1 MTLRRLQIAGLLA
14 RLLLCLMLSS
24 AAAVAQETDDKTSLQ
39 TEDKTSLPK
48 DNGLPLNVELGVA
61 FVDLLAFDENA
72 GTFRATVDLRM
83 RWNDRRLRDKKPS
96 SSAPPQTFTD
106 KAAEQKMRDIWIAPV
121 IIANQH
127 QGSFDSTYGLRI
139 YSTGAVELIHRVTAD
154 FDVDVDVGKFP
165 FDRQHLVIEAKI
177 DGLPLS
183 QVTLRFGQPELD
195 FSRAS
200 REAKIP
206 GWSVGLVDLRSAP
219 ALGWYNVPQA
229 RVSASLE
236 VTRQPGL
243 IVASIFIPLLAS
255 LLIPLLA
262 MWLNRIED
270 GVFQVDT
277 FELVNIIIG
286 GLFAVIAL
294 NFTVYSTY
302 VVLADGDNT
311 VNRLFAL
318 NYLALAVA
326 LVVNICFAR
335 FNVVAAWFGPWV
347 QEQAYYVLMWLI
359 PIIIMVTAA
368 AFLLAA
374 YV

>member
-1 MTLRRLQIAGLLA
+1 MRLGPATSWLLSFLLA
-14 RLLLCLMLSS
+14 WLAFIGAAS
-24 AAAVAQETDDKTSLQ
+24 AE
-39 TEDKTSLPK
+39 TSLPK
-48 DNGLPLNVELGVA
+48 DNGLPVNVDVGVA
-61 FVDLLAFDENA
+61 FIDLLGFDENA
-72 GTFRATVDLRM
+72 GTFRATIDLRL
-83 RWNDRRLRDKKPS
+83 RWIDPRLRDES
-96 SSAPPQTFTD
+96 ADAGAPPQTFTD
-106 KAAEQKMRDIWIAPV
+106 KAAEERMRGIWIAPV
-121 IIANQH
+121 VIANQRGAASASSH
-127 QGSFDSTYGLRI
+127 GLRL
-139 YSTGAVELIHRVTAD
+139 YSTGAIELVHRITAD

-165 FDRQHLVIEAKI
+165 FDRQRLVVEAKVE
-177 DGLPLS
+177 GLPLS
-183 QVTLRFGQPELD
+183 LAALRFGQPELD

-200 REAKIP
+200 RDAKIP

-219 ALGWYNVPQA
+219 ATGWYNVPQA
-229 RVSASLE
+229 RVIASLE

-243 IVASIFIPLLAS
+243 LVASIFIPLLAS

-262 MWLNRIED
+262 MWLNRIE
-270 GVFQVDT
+270 GGIFTVDT
-277 FELVNIIIG
+277 HEMINIIIG

-326 LVVNICFAR
+326 LLVNIAFAR
-335 FNVVAAWFGPWV
+335 FNVVAGLFGPWV
-347 QEQAYYVLMWLI
+347 QEQTFYVLMWLI
-359 PIIIMVTAA
+359 PVVVMVLAA

>member
-1 MTLRRLQIAGLLA
+1 MTVRRLPIAWLFA
-14 RLLLCLMLSS
+14 LLCLILSTV
-24 AAAVAQETDDKTSLQ
+24 AVVAQEI
-39 TEDKTSLPK
+39 EDKTSLPK
-48 DNGLPLNVELGVA
+48 DAGLPLNVEFGVA
-61 FVDLLAFDENA
+61 FVDLLSFDENA
-72 GTFRATVDLRM
+72 GTFRATVDLRL
-83 RWNDRRLRDKKPS
+83 RWTDSRLRDEKPS
-96 SSAPPQTFTD
+96 SSTPPQTFTD

-127 QGSFDSTYGLRI
+127 GAASDSAYGLRI
-139 YSTGAVELIHRVTAD
+139 YSTGAVAIIHRITAD
-154 FDVDVDVGKFP
+154 FDVNVDVGKFP
-165 FDRQHLVIEAKI
+165 FDRQHLVVEAKV
-177 DGLPLS
+177 DGLPLN
-183 QVTLRFGQPELD
+183 QVALRFGQAELD
-195 FSRAS
+195 FSQAS
-200 REAKIP
+200 RDARIP
-206 GWSVGLVDLRSAP
+206 GWSIGLVDLRTSP

-229 RVSASLE
+229 RVFASLE
-236 VTRQPGL
+236 VTRLPGL

-318 NYLALAVA
+318 NYLALAIA

-335 FNVVAAWFGPWV
+335 FNVLAGWFGPWV

-359 PIIIMVTAA
+359 PIVVLVLAA
-368 AFLLAA
+368 TFLLTA

>member
-1 MTLRRLQIAGLLA
+1 MTFPRLKIAACFA
-14 RLLLCLMLSS
+14 RLLLCLMVSS
-24 AAAVAQETDDKTSLQ
+24 VVTHAQEV
-39 TEDKTSLPK
+39 EDKTSLPK

-61 FVDLLAFDENA
+61 FVDLLGFDENA

-83 RWNDRRLRDKKPS
+83 RWTDRRLQEGAAS
-96 SSAPPQTFTD
+96 SGAPPQTFTD
-106 KAAEQKMRDIWIAPV
+106 KAAEQKMRDLWIAPV
-121 IIANQH
+121 IIGNQR
-127 QGSFDSTYGLRI
+127 GAAAASSYGLRL
-139 YSTGAVELIHRVTAD
+139 YPTGAIELIHRVTAD

-165 FDRQHLVIEAKI
+165 FDRQHLVIEAKA
-177 DGLPLS
+177 DGVPLNL
-183 QVTLRFGQPELD
+183 VALRFGQPELD
-195 FSRAS
+195 FSQAARD
-200 REAKIP
+200 AKIP
-206 GWSVGLVDLRSAP
+206 GWSIGLVDLRSSP
-219 ALGWYNVPQA
+219 ATGWYNVPQA
-229 RVSASLE
+229 RVIASLD

-326 LVVNICFAR
+326 LVVNISFAR
-335 FNVVAAWFGPWV
+335 FNVVAGWFGPWV

-359 PIIIMVTAA
+359 PIIVMVLAA
-368 AFLLAA
+368 AFLLSAF
-374 YV
+374 V

>member
-1 MTLRRLQIAGLLA
+1 MRSRGFST
-14 RLLLCLMLSS
+14 RLLSLLLGWLLFQY
-24 AAAVAQETDDKTSLQ
+24 AGAAVAAETA
-39 TEDKTSLPK
+39 LPK
-48 DNGLPLNVELGVA
+48 DNGPPVNVEVGFA
-61 FVDLLAFDENA
+61 FVDLQGFDENL
-72 GTFRATVDLRM
+72 GTFRATVDLRL
-83 RWNDRRLRDKKPS
+83 RWSDPRLKDANANS
-96 SSAPPQTFTD
+96 GTPPQTFTD
-106 KAAEQKMRDIWIAPV
+106 KAADEKMRGIWVAPV

-127 QGSFDSTYGLRI
+127 GAAAASSHGLRL
-139 YSTGAVELIHRVTAD
+139 YPTGGVELIHRITAD

-165 FDRQHLVIEAKI
+165 FDRQHLTLEARV

-183 QVTLRFGQPELD
+183 LVALRFGQPELD

-200 REAKIP
+200 RDAKIP

-229 RVSASLE
+229 RVIASLE

-302 VVLADGDNT
+302 VVLAEGDNT

-326 LVVNICFAR
+326 LLVNISFAR
-335 FNVVAAWFGPWV
+335 FNVVAGLFGPWV
-347 QEQAYYVLMWLI
+347 QEQAYCVLMWLI
-359 PIIIMVTAA
+359 PMVVMVLAA
-368 AFLLAA
+368 AFLLSA

>member
-1 MTLRRLQIAGLLA
+1 MTRQFVIGLLA
-14 RLLLCLMLSS
+14 ALV
-24 AAAVAQETDDKTSLQ
+24 AVCFGGMARADAT
-39 TEDKTSLPK
+39 LPK
-48 DNGLPLNVELGVA
+48 DNGLPVNVEAGVA
-61 FVDLLAFDENA
+61 FVDVLGFDENA
-72 GTFRATVDLRM
+72 GTFRATIDLRL
-83 RWNDRRLRDKKPS
+83 RWNDPRLREAGANAS
-96 SSAPPQTFTD
+96 TPPQTFTD
-106 KAAEQKMRDIWIAPV
+106 KAADAKMRDIWIAPV
-121 IIANQH
+121 VVANQR
-127 QGSFDSTYGLRI
+127 GAAAASSYGLRI
-139 YSTGAVELIHRVTAD
+139 YPTGAVELIHRLTAD
-154 FDVDVDVGKFP
+154 FDVGVDVGKFP
-165 FDRQHLVIEAKI
+165 FDRQHLTIEAKV

-183 QVTLRFGQPELD
+183 LVALRFGQPELD

-200 REAKIP
+200 RDARIP
-206 GWSVGLVDLRSAP
+206 GWSIGLVDLRSAP

-229 RVSASLE
+229 RVVASLE

-294 NFTVYSTY
+294 NFTVYSSY
-302 VVLADGDNT
+302 VVLSNGDNT

-335 FNVVAAWFGPWV
+335 FNIVAGFFGPWV

-359 PIIIMVTAA
+359 PIVVMVLAA
-368 AFLLAA
+368 TFLLAA

>member
-1 MTLRRLQIAGLLA
+1 MMPGRLPIP
-14 RLLLCLMLSS
+14 RLLSGMFACLMLLC
-24 AAAVAQETDDKTSLQ
+24 AAASAVAETI
-39 TEDKTSLPK
+39 LPK
-48 DNGLPLNVELGVA
+48 DNGLPVNVELGVA
-61 FVDLLAFDENA
+61 FVDLLGFDENA
-72 GTFRATVDLRM
+72 GTFRATVDLRL
-83 RWNDRRLRDKKPS
+83 RWNDPRLREPNANAS
-96 SSAPPQTFTD
+96 TPPQTFTG
-106 KAAEQKMRDIWIAPV
+106 KAADEKMRGIWIVPV
-121 IIANQH
+121 IVANQH
-127 QGSFDSTYGLRI
+127 GAATDSSFGLRI
-139 YSTGAVELIHRVTAD
+139 YPTGAVELIHRITGD
-154 FDVDVDVGKFP
+154 FDVDVNVGKFP
-165 FDRQHLVIEAKI
+165 FDRQRLTIEAKI

-183 QVTLRFGQPELD
+183 LAALRFGQPELD

-200 REAKIP
+200 REAAIP
-206 GWSVGLVDLRSAP
+206 GWSIGLVDLRSVP
-219 ALGWYNVPQA
+219 AIGWYNVPQA
-229 RVSASLE
+229 RVVASLE
-236 VTRQPGL
+236 VARQPGL

-262 MWLNRIED
+262 MWLNRIDD
-270 GVFQVDT
+270 GIFTVDT
-277 FELVNIIIG
+277 HEMINIIIG

-326 LVVNICFAR
+326 LVVNISFAR
-335 FNVVAAWFGPWV
+335 FNVMAVWFGPWV

-359 PIIIMVTAA
+359 PVVVLVLAA

>member
-1 MTLRRLQIAGLLA
+1 MSQDLAGA
-14 RLLLCLMLSS
+14 
-24 AAAVAQETDDKTSLQ
+24 
-39 TEDKTSLPK
+39 SLPS
-48 DNGLPLNVELGVA
+48 DSGLPVNVEIGVA
-61 FVDLLAFDENA
+61 FVDLLGFDENA
-72 GTFRATVDLRM
+72 GTFRATVDIRM
-83 RWNDRRLRDKKPS
+83 RWMDRRLQDPAS
-96 SSAPPQTFTD
+96 SASAPPQTFTD
-106 KAAEQKMRDIWIAPV
+106 KAAEQKLRQIWVPPV
-121 IIANQH
+121 VAANQR
-127 QGSFDSTYGLRI
+127 GAAAASAYGLRI
-139 YSTGAVELIHRVTAD
+139 YSTGAVELLHRVTAD
-154 FDVDVDVGKFP
+154 FDVDVDVAKFP
-165 FDRQHLVIEAKI
+165 FDRQHLVIEAKV

-183 QVTLRFGQPELD
+183 QVSLRFGQPELD

-200 REAKIP
+200 RDADIA
-206 GWSVGLVDLRSAP
+206 GWSVGSVDLRSSP

-229 RVSASLE
+229 RVLASLE

-262 MWLNRIED
+262 MWLNRIEN

-326 LVVNICFAR
+326 LVVNISFSR
-335 FNVVAAWFGPWV
+335 FNMVAGWFGPWV
-347 QEQAYYVLMWLI
+347 QEQTYYVLMWLI
-359 PIIIMVTAA
+359 PVIVMVLAA
-368 AFLLAA
+368 TFLLAA

>member
-1 MTLRRLQIAGLLA
+1 MNIPWPKIAAFLA
-14 RLLLCLMLSS
+14 RLLLCLLLSS
-24 AAAVAQETDDKTSLQ
+24 VVAHAQDV
-39 TEDKTSLPK
+39 EDRTSLPK
-48 DNGLPLNVELGVA
+48 DNGLPLNVELGVS
-61 FVDLLAFDENA
+61 FVDLLGFDENA
-72 GTFRATVDLRM
+72 GTFRATVDLRL
-83 RWNDRRLRDKKPS
+83 RWTDRRLREKKAS

-106 KAAEQKMRDIWIAPV
+106 KAAEQKMRELWIAPV
-121 IIANQH
+121 IIGNQR
-127 QGSFDSTYGLRI
+127 GAAASSSYGLRV
-139 YSTGAVELIHRVTAD
+139 YPTGAVELIHRITAD

-165 FDRQHLVIEAKI
+165 FDRQHLVIEAKA
-177 DGLPLS
+177 DGVPLNL
-183 QVTLRFGQPELD
+183 VALRFGQPELD
-195 FSRAS
+195 FSQAS
-200 REAKIP
+200 RDAKIP
-206 GWSVGLVDLRSAP
+206 GWSIGLVDLRSSP

-229 RVSASLE
+229 RVIASLE

-262 MWLNRIED
+262 MWLHRIEN
-270 GVFQVDT
+270 GVFQVET

-318 NYLALAVA
+318 NYLALAIA
-326 LVVNICFAR
+326 LVVNIGFSR
-335 FNVVAAWFGPWV
+335 FNVLAGWFGPWV

-359 PIIIMVTAA
+359 PIVILVLAS
-368 AFLLAA
+368 AFLLSA

>member
-1 MTLRRLQIAGLLA
+1 MMARGIWIMRSLIAILVV
-14 RLLLCLMLSS
+14 LCIRTT
-24 AAAVAQETDDKTSLQ
+24 ACAE
-39 TEDKTSLPK
+39 TSLPK
-48 DNGLPLNVELGVA
+48 DNGLPVNVEVGVA
-61 FVDLLAFDENA
+61 FVDLQDFNENE
-72 GTFRATVDLRM
+72 GTFRATVDLRL
-83 RWNDRRLRDKKPS
+83 RWNDPRLRDPH
-96 SSAPPQTFTD
+96 ANAGTPPQTFTD
-106 KAAEQKMRDIWIAPV
+106 KAADDKMKDIWVAPV
-121 IIANQH
+121 IVANQR
-127 QGSFDSTYGLRI
+127 GEAADSSYGLRV
-139 YSTGAVELIHRVTAD
+139 YPNGAIELIHRITAT
-154 FDVDVDVGKFP
+154 FNVDVDVGKFP
-165 FDRQHLVIEAKI
+165 FDRQKLVIEAKS

-183 QVTLRFGQPELD
+183 LVALRFGQPELD
-195 FSRAS
+195 FSQAS
-200 REAKIP
+200 RDAKIP
-206 GWSVGLVDLRSAP
+206 GWTVGLVDLRSAP
-219 ALGWYNVPQA
+219 ATGWYNVPQA
-229 RVSASLE
+229 RVTASLE

-270 GVFQVDT
+270 CVFQVDT

-326 LVVNICFAR
+326 LLVNICFAR
-335 FNVVAAWFGPWV
+335 FNVVASWFGPWV
-347 QEQAYYVLMWLI
+347 QEQTYYVLMWLI
-359 PIIIMVTAA
+359 PVVVMILAA
-368 AFLLAA
+368 AFLLSA

>member
-1 MTLRRLQIAGLLA
+1 M
-14 RLLLCLMLSS
+14 RLLPHMLACLMVLC
-24 AAAVAQETDDKTSLQ
+24 AGMARAE
-39 TEDKTSLPK
+39 TSLPK
-48 DNGLPLNVELGVA
+48 DNGLPVNVDVGTA
-61 FVDLLAFDENA
+61 FVDLLGFDENA
-72 GTFRATVDLRM
+72 GTFRATIDLRL
-83 RWNDRRLRDKKPS
+83 RWNDPRLRD
-96 SSAPPQTFTD
+96 ANAHAGTPPQTFTD
-106 KAAEQKMRDIWIAPV
+106 KAAEGKMRDIWIAPV
-121 IIANQH
+121 VIANQR
-127 QGSFDSTYGLRI
+127 GGASASSYGLRL
-139 YSTGAVELIHRVTAD
+139 YPSGAVELTHRVTAD
-154 FDVDVDVGKFP
+154 FDVAVDVGKFP
-165 FDRQHLVIEAKI
+165 FDRQHLTIEAKV

-183 QVTLRFGQPELD
+183 LAALRFGQPELD

-200 REAKIP
+200 RDAKIP

-219 ALGWYNVPQA
+219 AAGWYNVPQA
-229 RVSASLE
+229 RVVASLE

-243 IVASIFIPLLAS
+243 LVASIFIPLLAS

-262 MWLNRIED
+262 MWLNRIE
-270 GVFQVDT
+270 GGIFTVDT
-277 FELVNIIIG
+277 HEMINIIIG

-326 LVVNICFAR
+326 LVVNISFAR
-335 FNVVAAWFGPWV
+335 FNVVAGLFGPWV
-347 QEQAYYVLMWLI
+347 QEQTFYVLMWLI
-359 PIIIMVTAA
+359 PIVVMVLAA

>member
-1 MTLRRLQIAGLLA
+1 MILRRLSIAGFFA
-14 RLLLCLMLSS
+14 RLLLCLMLSGVT
-24 AAAVAQETDDKTSLQ
+24 AVAQEVDEKTL
-39 TEDKTSLPK
+39 LPK
-48 DNGLPLNVELGVA
+48 DNGLPVNVELGVA
-61 FVDLLAFDENA
+61 FVDLLGFDENA
-72 GTFRATVDLRM
+72 GTFRATVDLRL
-83 RWNDRRLRDKKPS
+83 RWTDPRLRDNNPS
-96 SSAPPQTFTD
+96 SSTPPQTFTD

-121 IIANQH
+121 VVANQH
-127 QGSFDSTYGLRI
+127 GAASASSYGLRI
-139 YSTGAVELIHRVTAD
+139 YTTGAVELIHRITAD
-154 FDVDVDVGKFP
+154 FDADTDVGKFP
-165 FDRQHLVIEAKI
+165 FDRQQLAIEAKV
-177 DGLPLS
+177 DGLPLNL
-183 QVTLRFGQPELD
+183 VALRFGQAELD
-195 FSRAS
+195 FSQAS
-200 REAKIP
+200 RDAKIS
-206 GWSVGLVDLRSAP
+206 GWSIGLVDLRSSP
-219 ALGWYNVPQA
+219 AVGWYNVPQA
-229 RVSASLE
+229 RVIASLE
-236 VTRQPGL
+236 VTREPGL

-270 GVFQVDT
+270 GIFQVDT

-326 LVVNICFAR
+326 LLVNICFAR
-335 FNVVAAWFGPWV
+335 FNVVAGWFGPWV

-359 PIIIMVTAA
+359 PVVVMLLAA